1 MKTIGLFFGGL
12 SNEHDVSIV
21 SAGNVVKNFDYH
33 KYKLVLI
40 YWRKQDGRFY
50 QVKNIKKLQP
60 ASNKRIRLEDFSS
73 IFDIALLMTHGKY
86 GEDGVLQSLLES
98 QKIKYCGCRVLS
110 SALCMDKG
118 VFKTLMSAN
127 NIRQTKYCVL
137 DYQANDPTEI
147 KRELARIKNTLKFP
161 LYVKPANSGS
171 SIGITR
177 VVKATELSAA
187 LKAALKHD
195 GKIIIEEGFN
205 SPKEIEVAVL
215 GNKKLIVSRPGE
227 LCLVKDFYDYED
239 KYKKGEAQAVIPA
252 KIGAEMAKEIRK
264 MAGHIY
270 RLAGCRGFARVD
282 FFIDRGRIYINE
294 INTLPGFTDISMFP
308 MLMMDSGL
316 SYRRI
321 INEIINLAS

>member
-12 SNEHDVSIV
+12 SNEHEVSII
-21 SAGNVVKNFDYH
+21 SAGNVVRNLDYK

-40 YWRKQDGRFY
+40 YWRKSDGRFY
-50 QVKNIKKLQP
+50 QIKDINKLQP
-60 ASNKRIRLEDFSS
+60 AANKRIRLEDFSD
-73 IFDIALLMTHGKY
+73 IFDVALLMTHGKY

-127 NIRQTKYCVL
+127 NICQVRYGVL
-137 DYQANDPTEI
+137 DYQACGPAEI
-147 KRELARIKNTLKFP
+147 RRESQKIKNILKFP

-177 VVKATELSAA
+177 VAKAAELSPAI
-187 LKAALKHD
+187 KTALKHD
-195 GKIIIEEGFN
+195 HKIVIEEGLN

-227 LCLVKDFYDYED
+227 LRLAKDFYDYED
-239 KYKKGEAQAVIPA
+239 KYKKGEARAVIPA
-252 KIGAEMAKEIRK
+252 EISSAQIKKIRK
-264 MAGHIY
+264 MAEQIY
-270 RLAGCRGFARVD
+270 RLADCQGFARVD
-282 FFIDRGRIYINE
+282 FFIDHGRIYINE

-316 SYRRI
+316 NYRKILNKI
-321 INEIINLAS
+321 ISLAQ